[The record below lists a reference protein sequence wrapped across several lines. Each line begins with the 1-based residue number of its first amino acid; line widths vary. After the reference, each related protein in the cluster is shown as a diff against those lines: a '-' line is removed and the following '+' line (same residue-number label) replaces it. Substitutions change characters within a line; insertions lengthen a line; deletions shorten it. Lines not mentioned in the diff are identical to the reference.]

1 MRILIVDDDP
11 GLRRSLSLLLDAEGY
26 HVVAEGEPARGLE
39 RALRESFD
47 LILCDVRMPEIDGL
61 TFLRRFRE
69 GGGGALLIMMSAY
82 GGEDAAIEAMK
93 EGAYDYVPKPFR
105 SDELLLTLRKAEER
119 ERLRGRVATL
129 EAELARW
136 TGVDLVADSPA
147 MRKVMDLAA
156 RVAPHTTTVLITGES
171 GTGKEVL
178 ARTIHRM
185 SPRRD
190 APFVAVNCGAIPENL
205 LESELFGHA
214 KGAFTG
220 ATADK
225 PGLFEEA
232 HGGTLL
238 LDEVGELPLT
248 LQVKLLRALQEGEIR
263 RVGESAARKV
273 DTRLLAAT
281 ARDLEEDSR
290 DGRFREDLL
299 YRLNVVNIHIP
310 PLRQRPEDL
319 DGLVASLL
327 ARVSAKSGW
336 EVRIL
341 PTALEAIRQRSWP
354 GNVRELENAL
364 ERAAVLSSDGVI
376 GPDAFEG
383 VGAPI
388 GGRRGA
394 AAPAG
399 ARATAPD
406 LKSAVRVA
414 EREAIEAALSATGG
428 NRKEA
433 ADLLGVS
440 LRTLFYKLKDLGI
453 E

>member
-1 MRILIVDDDP
+1 VRILIVDDDP

-26 HVVAEGEPARGLE
+26 QVVAEGEPARGLQ

-47 LILCDVRMPEIDGL
+47 IILCDVRMPEIDGL

-82 GGEDAAIEAMK
+82 GGEDAAIEALK

-136 TGVDLVADSPA
+136 TGADLVADSPA
-147 MRKVMDLAA
+147 MRKVMDLAT

-190 APFVAVNCGAIPENL
+190 RGFVAVNCGAIPENL

-214 KGAFTG
+214 RGAFTG

-232 HGGTLL
+232 DGGTLL
-238 LDEVGELPLT
+238 LDEVGELPPH

-263 RVGESAARKV
+263 RVGESAARTV

-281 ARDLEEDSR
+281 ARNLEEDAR

-319 DGLVASLL
+319 DALVASLL
-327 ARVSAKSGW
+327 VRVSTKSGR
-336 EVRIL
+336 EVRIT
-341 PTALEAIRQRSWP
+341 PAALEAIRQRSWP

-376 GPDAFEG
+376 GPEAFEG
-383 VGAPI
+383 VGTPV
-388 GGRRGA
+388 GTRRGA
-394 AAPAG
+394 PAPRG
-399 ARATAPD
+399 ARTTPPD
-406 LKSAVRVA
+406 LKSAVRAA
-414 EREAIEAALSATGG
+414 EREAVEAALSATGG

-440 LRTLFYKLKDLGI
+440 LRTLFYKLKDLEI

>member
-1 MRILIVDDDP
+1 VRILIVDDDP

-26 HVVAEGEPARGLE
+26 QVAAEGEPARGLE

-47 LILCDVRMPEIDGL
+47 IILCDVRMPEIDGL

-82 GGEDAAIEAMK
+82 GGEDAAIEALK

-136 TGVDLVADSPA
+136 TGADLVADSPA
-147 MRKVMDLAA
+147 MRKVMDLAT

-190 APFVAVNCGAIPENL
+190 KGFVAVNCGAIPENL

-220 ATADK
+220 ATVDK

-232 HGGTLL
+232 DGGTLL
-238 LDEVGELPLT
+238 LDEVGELPSN

-263 RVGESAARKV
+263 RVGESAARTV

-281 ARDLEEDSR
+281 ARDLEEDAR
-290 DGRFREDLL
+290 EGRFREDLL

-319 DGLVASLL
+319 DALVASLL
-327 ARVSAKSGW
+327 VRVSTKSGW
-336 EVRIL
+336 EVRIT
-341 PTALEAIRQRSWP
+341 PAALEAIRQRSWP

-376 GPDAFEG
+376 GADAFEG
-383 VGAPI
+383 VGTPVGARQGAPEP
-388 GGRRGA
+388 RGA
-394 AAPAG
+394 RTSP
-399 ARATAPD
+399 PD

-414 EREAIEAALSATGG
+414 ERVAVEAALSATGG

-440 LRTLFYKLKDLGI
+440 LRTLFYKLKDLEI